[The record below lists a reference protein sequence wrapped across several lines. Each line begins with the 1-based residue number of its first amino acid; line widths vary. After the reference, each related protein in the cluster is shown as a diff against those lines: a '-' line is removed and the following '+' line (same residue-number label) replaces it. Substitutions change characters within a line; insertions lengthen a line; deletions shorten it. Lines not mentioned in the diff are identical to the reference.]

1 MNNMDEI
8 YQNNDYDL
16 SFVSKERMEEINA
29 ILKKSAEDLK
39 KNGLEGLLT
48 FEEFT
53 DHVNEKLGGRDHV

>member
-1 MNNMDEI
+1 MNDMDEI

-39 KNGLEGLLT
+39 KNGLEGFLT

>member
-39 KNGLEGLLT
+39 KNGLEGFLT